1 MFFVY
6 VGYKPV
12 TLLIMALGFSASFGY
27 LIARVIGI
35 AIEGADNKQWI
46 YLGTEVVL
54 AVAHVYRLISQKPK
68 TLDPVLLQ
76 CSTLPVRILLQLSM
90 Q

>member
-27 LIARVIGI
+27 LIARLIGI
-35 AIEGADNKQWI
+35 ALEGADNKQWI

-54 AVAHVYRLISQKPK
+54 AVALYVWFDKLKKSVAAASAE
-68 TLDPVLLQ
+68 DA
-76 CSTLPVRILLQLSM
+76 
-90 Q
+90 